1 MRVLGK
7 AYLNIF
13 REFFFYRSWVLQFE
27 DLLLVQTKLAM
38 LQLGVCVCV
47 RVCVRVCVCA
57 RVCTCVC
64 ACVRACVCVCVCGG
78 GAPLRQLCP
87 L

>member
-47 RVCVRVCVCA
+47 RVCVCVCA
-57 RVCTCVC
+57 CVYVCVC
-64 ACVRACVCVCVCGG
+64 ACVRVCVCVCVCVCVGG
-78 GAPLRQLCP
+78 GPLRQLCP

>member
-1 MRVLGK
+1 MYFVS
-7 AYLNIF
+7 
-13 REFFFYRSWVLQFE
+13 FFFYRSWVLQFE

-47 RVCVRVCVCA
+47 
-57 RVCTCVC
+57 
-64 ACVRACVCVCVCGG
+64 CVCVCVGG
-78 GAPLRQLCP
+78 GALRQLCP